1 MYSIGST
8 SGSLL
13 QQINRTQQNYR
24 TNLLRVSTGQRI
36 NSASDGAA
44 LSAMI
49 SRLDTE
55 IRAATQATRN
65 IGDALSLGA
74 VAEAGA
80 EGVTE
85 NIQRIREL
93 SVQAANETLTD
104 ADRQTIQQE
113 INQLR
118 AGINDIASSTNFNE
132 RNLLDGSFTNQNFQV
147 GPDSS
152 DSVNLSLGSLTSDA
166 LGLDSIDVTTS
177 ANARAAITS
186 SSNALENTLS
196 VRGQIGAFQNSM
208 ATRASNLVSSNIQN
222 SATLSRMRDTDF
234 ATASTQLQMSLLQS
248 STSMA
253 ALAHYN
259 VSENAILNLFR

>member
-1 MYSIGST
+1 MYPIGST
-8 SGSLL
+8 SGNLL
-13 QQINRTQQNYR
+13 QQINRSQQSYQA
-24 TNLLRVSTGQRI
+24 NLLRVSTGRRI

-55 IRAATQATRN
+55 IRAATQATQN

-74 VAEAGA
+74 VADAGA
-80 EGVTE
+80 QGVTD

-93 SVQAANETLTD
+93 SVQAANDTLTD
-104 ADRQTIQQE
+104 SDRQTIQQE

-118 AGINDIASSTNFNE
+118 SGINDIASSTNFNQQ
-132 RNLLDGSFTNQNFQV
+132 NLLDGSFTNQNFQV
-147 GPDSS
+147 GSNAS
-152 DSVNLSLGSLTSDA
+152 DSVNLSVGSLTTGA

-186 SSNALENTLS
+186 SSDALETTLS
-196 VRGQIGAFQNSM
+196 VRGQIGSFQNSM

-234 ATASTQLQMSLLQS
+234 ASASTQLQMSLLQS

-259 VSENAILNLFR
+259 VSENSILNLFR